1 MSTLVQLTA
10 IVLAAWVARTAILR
24 WSAVRLREAEIA
36 NRRVDLE
43 FDQFEVI
50 KEHQKASRGIRL
62 SGLPAPLAGIRRSPE
77 ELS

>member
-1 MSTLVQLTA
+1 MDTVVQLTA
-10 IVLAAWVARTAILR
+10 IVLTAWVARTAILR
-24 WSAVRLREAEIA
+24 WSVVRLREAEIA

-62 SGLPAPLAGIRRSPE
+62 SGMSAPIPGIRRSPE